1 MLPVG
6 SFPLACDEQGPVTLT
21 LKASPPT
28 HCKLRLASKY
38 PAYPALSFCLAFLSL
53 EAPQTCD

>member
-1 MLPVG
+1 MLPVR

-38 PAYPALSFCLAFLSL
+38 PAHPALSFLSGFF
-53 EAPQTCD
+53 ESRGSSNV